1 MVNATQ
7 HLVLAT
13 IEEGARALSLRV
25 LGAYA
30 ESLGV
35 RTTLLRIIK
44 PLATIGHPVTFS
56 AREVATIA
64 RFLEEEE
71 VTHLGFYLMTATLK
85 PYRLLVRALRDA
97 GFGGVVMAGGV
108 HASLC
113 PEESLVDGADYAVR
127 GPGELALE
135 AILAAE
141 EPVSIPGL
149 VWRENGELRVNAQSA
164 EQRIDL
170 DSIPY
175 QLLRFDQDKVLLEG
189 KLRPYTRK
197 VHDRFAGWGGRQ
209 YDMMTSRG
217 CPNRC
222 TYCCNV
228 DRTETCRQSV
238 DRVIGEL
245 RHLREQ
251 HPWIE
256 GVNFQDD
263 IFFAGPREWLDE
275 FCRRMPAE
283 VGLPFIVRMIPR
295 LVTRERVEQLKAG
308 GCHYVTMGLQGSDRI
323 NRSLYLRQ
331 ENRRSFLTAAQI
343 ILRAGL
349 YLSIDVI
356 VHNPYETEEDLRE
369 VAETLN
375 ALPRP
380 NWGVV
385 TLALTPFP
393 RTELHRRLEEDGLL
407 ERVAADP
414 YDSMLLASRPGAYL
428 TPRFWLLVMKTLLP
442 VVSPEVGARLIAL
455 DPSRPENVAS
465 AENLARRVLRAKR
478 ASAWLR
484 KRAPW
489 LYRRLER
496 AQRRMAK

>member
-1 MVNATQ
+1 VVCVVK

-13 IEEGARALSLRV
+13 IEEGVRALSIRV

-30 ESLGV
+30 ESSGV

-44 PLATIGHPVTFS
+44 PLATFGHPVTFS
-56 AREVATIA
+56 TREVATIA
-64 RFLEEEE
+64 RFLEARK
-71 VTHLGFYLMTATLK
+71 VTHLGFYLMTATWK
-85 PYRLLVRALRDA
+85 PYQLLVQALRDT
-97 GFGGVVMAGGV
+97 GYGGIVVAGGV
-108 HASLC
+108 HATLC
-113 PEESLVDGADYAVR
+113 PEESLVDGADYAVQ

-135 AILAAE
+135 AILKE
-141 EPVSIPGL
+141 ERPTNIPGL
-149 VWRENGELRVNAQSA
+149 VWRENGDIRVNAQSA
-164 EQRIDL
+164 TQRLAL

-175 QLLRFDQDKVLLEG
+175 QLLRFDRDEVLLAG

-197 VHDRFAGWGGRQ
+197 IHERFAGWGGKQ

-245 RHLREQ
+245 RHVREQ
-251 HPWIE
+251 HPWMA

-263 IFFAGPREWLDE
+263 VFFAGPEGWLDE
-275 FCRRMPAE
+275 LCRRMPRE

-295 LVTRERVEQLKAG
+295 LVTRERVERLKAG

-323 NRSLYLRQ
+323 NRTLYLRK
-331 ENRRSFLTAAQI
+331 ENRESFLAAAKVV
-343 ILRAGL
+343 LKAGL

-380 NWGVV
+380 SWGVV

-393 RTELHRRLEEDGLL
+393 RTALRRRLEEDGMLG
-407 ERVAADP
+407 RVAADP
-414 YDSMLLASRPGAYL
+414 YDSMLLPSRPGAYL
-428 TPRFWLLVMKTLLP
+428 TPRFWLLLMKTLLP
-442 VVSPEVGARLIAL
+442 VVPPTLGARLIAL
-455 DPSRPENVAS
+455 DPSRPEN
-465 AENLARRVLRAKR
+465 LATVERLANRVRRAQRISSWMRDRV
-478 ASAWLR
+478 
-484 KRAPW
+484 PW

-496 AQRRMAK
+496 AQRRMAR